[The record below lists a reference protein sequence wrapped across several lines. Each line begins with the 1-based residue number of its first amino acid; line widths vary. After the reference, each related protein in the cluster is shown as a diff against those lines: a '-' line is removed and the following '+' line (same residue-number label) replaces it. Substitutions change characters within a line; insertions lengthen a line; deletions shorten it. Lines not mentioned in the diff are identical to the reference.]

1 MANVPVQCPVYV
13 GLADPGPLSPKH
25 AVVTQT
31 SARLF
36 ADGVAEEV
44 PRTNTNPSPIL
55 RVLAAASRGRPDA
68 MGTDMARFPSDLASP
83 VWRRVAKL
91 TADPGGLSSIE
102 CRVAADVLLRLG
114 YVKQASAL
122 LGMDGVSAATHR
134 FTDTRVAI
142 KEFAVLY
149 RRLHDPLALEQL
161 ALRGAANPAL
171 DADTRL
177 SLSTFVIVRNGKL
190 RTETAEMHQAIGL
203 AELVLAELPD
213 NHCASSLA
221 KQSYY
226 RGLAFLPFL
235 RRDEAGTFE
244 LLDRASQAQADAV
257 PRGELEELAWIDYA
271 FPLFETLAK
280 TNLLTGHLDRALAAT
295 DRLLELSPH
304 DDRAWVARGQAL
316 VELGEL
322 EEALAAYTHMET
334 LGGLPAAAAAFYQG
348 WIHEQLGNP
357 DLARACH
364 ERSQSIDP
372 TVEIGVKQ

>member
-1 MANVPVQCPVYV
+1 M
-13 GLADPGPLSPKH
+13 GLADPGSLSPKH
-25 AVVTQT
+25 AVVTYI

-36 ADGVAEEV
+36 ADGMAKDV
-44 PRTNTNPSPIL
+44 PRTNTNPAPIL
-55 RVLAAASRGRPDA
+55 RVLAAASRGRADA
-68 MGTDMARFPSDLASP
+68 MGTDIARFPSDLASP
-83 VWRRVAKL
+83 VWRRVTEL
-91 TADPGGLSSIE
+91 TTDPGLLSSIE
-102 CRVAADVLLRLG
+102 RRVAADVLLRLG
-114 YVKQASAL
+114 YVKRASAL
-122 LGMDGVSAATHR
+122 LGMDGVDAATHR
-134 FTDTRVAI
+134 FTDTQVAI

-149 RRLHDPLALEQL
+149 WRSHDPLALEQL
-161 ALRGAANPAL
+161 ALHGASDPSL

-177 SLSTFVIVRNGKL
+177 SLATFVIVRNGKL
-190 RTETAEMHQAIGL
+190 RIETAEMHQAIGL
-203 AELVLAELPD
+203 GESALAELPV

-235 RRDEAGTFE
+235 RHDEAGTFE
-244 LLDRASQAQADAV
+244 LLDRALQAQADAV
-257 PRGELEELAWIDYA
+257 PRGELEGLAWTDYA

-280 TNLLTGHLDRALAAT
+280 TNLLTGRFDSALAAT

-304 DDRAWVARGQAL
+304 DHRAWVARGQAL

-322 EEALAAYTHMET
+322 EEALAAYTHMEA
-334 LGGLPAAAAAFYQG
+334 LGGLPAAAATFYQG

-357 DLARACH
+357 DLARACF